1 MLRSAARSFLLA
13 SLTISLAEAG
23 AFAAQSAPQAQ
34 PSSQPS
40 TPSTKAKAPAQSQA
54 ASSLSTKPQP
64 NQKTFASPQEAAS
77 ALYSAARGNDENS
90 LLVILGPSAR
100 EIIVWTDNAEDRKA
114 ETGQFV
120 KKYDQMHR
128 LVKEPDGETTL
139 YVGAENWP
147 LPIPLIESHGAWYFD
162 AALGKQEIL
171 YRRIGENEVE
181 TIDALQAIVDAEKEY
196 YAQDPPR
203 DGSHEYAAH
212 FDSAQ
217 GSRNGLYWSSTNN
230 DSPLGPYM
238 ARASY
243 DRSDRMPMHGY
254 FFRMLMAQGPSAP
267 GGAKSYLANGKMTG
281 GFAILAF
288 PAEYRVSGVKTFIVN
303 QNGVVYERDLGAM
316 TTQIASA
323 MKDYNPTAAW
333 RKVQ

>member
-1 MLRSAARSFLLA
+1 MLRGAATIFLLA
-13 SLTISLAEAG
+13 SLTISGTG
-23 AFAAQSAPQAQ
+23 AFATQSVPQAQ

-40 TPSTKAKAPAQSQA
+40 APSTKAKASAPSQT

-64 NQKTFASPQEAAS
+64 NQKTFASPACTAAS
-77 ALYSAARGNDENS
+77 ALYSAARGNDENA

-100 EIIVWTDNAEDRKA
+100 EIVVWTDNAEDRKA
-114 ETGQFV
+114 EADQFA

-147 LPIPLIESHGAWYFD
+147 LPVPLIEFRGAWYFD
-162 AALGKQEIL
+162 AALGRQEIL

-203 DGSHEYAAH
+203 DGGHQYAAH

-238 ARASY
+238 ARAS
-243 DRSDRMPMHGY
+243 
-254 FFRMLMAQGPSAP
+254 
-267 GGAKSYLANGKMTG
+267 
-281 GFAILAF
+281 
-288 PAEYRVSGVKTFIVN
+288 
-303 QNGVVYERDLGAM
+303 
-316 TTQIASA
+316 
-323 MKDYNPTAAW
+323 
-333 RKVQ
+333 